1 MYTIPTSGACAAS
14 SIAGTSSEKSGRRLT
29 VLTAAPPT
37 TASGA
42 AIEYPG
48 EIGSTV
54 FPPANV
60 STSARIASL
69 DPLVTATSSGATPC
83 DRASAP
89 RSASASTGGDRV
101 HRRPPPPPPTP
112 FFPPPGPPPP
122 PPLFFCFSGGGTPTP
137 PPPRRCGFA
146 RGSPADLAWQSAG
159 APARS
164 G

>member
-1 MYTIPTSGACAAS
+1 MLQAASRIASIPARAKAFPVGLLGEAMYTIPTSGACAAS

-83 DRASAP
+83 VPASAP
-89 RSASASTGGDRV
+89 GSASASTGGGRGP
-101 HRRPPPPPPTP
+101 RPPPPPP
-112 FFPPPGPPPP
+112 PPPCFLPRRPAPPA
-122 PPLFFCFSGGGTPTP
+122 PLFFCFTHRGDRTP
-137 PPPRRCGFA
+137 
-146 RGSPADLAWQSAG
+146 
-159 APARS
+159 
-164 G
+164 

>member
-101 HRRPPPPPPTP
+101 HRPPPPPPPTP
-112 FFPPPGPPPP
+112 FLPSHGPAPPAS
-122 PPLFFCFSGGGTPTP
+122 FFFNFHDRVNRPAR
-137 PPPRRCGFA
+137 PPR
-146 RGSPADLAWQSAG
+146 
-159 APARS
+159 
-164 G
+164 

>member
-42 AIEYPG
+42 DIEYPG

-54 FPPANV
+54 FPLANV

-69 DPLVTATSSGATPC
+69 DPLVTATRSGATPC
-83 DRASAP
+83 DRANAPPSAAAP
-89 RSASASTGGDRV
+89 TGAHPGAPP
-101 HRRPPPPPPTP
+101 RPPPLPHTP
-112 FFPPPGPPPP
+112 
-122 PPLFFCFSGGGTPTP
+122 LITNSTTHALGTMICLCQAYTESDPHHMPYNTV
-137 PPPRRCGFA
+137 
-146 RGSPADLAWQSAG
+146 
-159 APARS
+159 
-164 G
+164 